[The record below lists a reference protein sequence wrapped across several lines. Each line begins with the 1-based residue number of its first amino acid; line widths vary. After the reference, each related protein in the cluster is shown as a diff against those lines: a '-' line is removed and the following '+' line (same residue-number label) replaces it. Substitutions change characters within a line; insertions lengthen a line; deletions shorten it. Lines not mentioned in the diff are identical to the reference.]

1 MKSLLLSF
9 VASAGLALS
18 AAGLEFKVE
27 TDHPDAVYAC
37 GERVVFTVSALADD
51 GKLAT
56 TGTYRVVIDNFGPET
71 NGWAEVDVARKNPF
85 VICGYPSGPGF
96 LRLRVIG
103 EVKNPTSFS
112 SEFVWGAAV
121 SPEKIVQKR
130 ACPDDF
136 DAFWAAGAARLEKEV
151 PLDPRLEKDEA
162 RSAKDGAFDWYQ
174 VSFATFGRRVY
185 GWLSVPK
192 GVIGSGRKV
201 PGRVQVPGAGFGSW
215 SQEGMSRAGA
225 ASLRMTVFPFAPS
238 FDVEANRPLFEA
250 FEKGLWGSAPR
261 EPYYVHGIC
270 GAREDCY
277 YHDVLLGINRAVDWF
292 AAQDFVD
299 ASDFT
304 YNGTS
309 QGGGFGLMLLGL
321 NRRFTRGC
329 IYVPALTGHFA
340 HLDGRQDGWP
350 GFRTRKLDA
359 DEAAIDRN
367 APYYDGV
374 NFAQRITVP
383 VRFAVGFSDVV
394 CAPHAVYSAY
404 NVCTSPDKDIV
415 NCPGMGHGVYGWVY
429 ERLDKWEEGK

>member
-1 MKSLLLSF
+1 MTIVGVMFSAVVLL
-9 VASAGLALS
+9 
-18 AAGLEFKVE
+18 AAPLRFEVT
-27 TDHPDAVYAC
+27 TDRPDAVYSR
-37 GERVVFTVSALADD
+37 GETVAFTVKAFAED
-51 GKLAT
+51 GTLAT
-56 TGTYRVVIDNFGPET
+56 NGTYAALIDNFGSET
-71 NGWAEVDVARKNPF
+71 AACVRVEVAQANPF
-85 VICGYPSGPGF
+85 RISGRLDEPGF
-96 LRLRVIG
+96 LRLRISG
-103 EVKNPTSFS
+103 EVRNPTSFT

-121 SPEKIVQKR
+121 SPREIVEKRK
-130 ACPDDF
+130 CPDDF
-136 DAFWAAGAARLEKEV
+136 DAFWAAGVRRLAAEV

-162 RSAKDGAFDWYQ
+162 RSAKDRAFDWYQ

-185 GWLSVPK
+185 GWMSVPK

-215 SQEGMSRAGA
+215 SQEGLSRSGA
-225 ASLRMTVFPFAPS
+225 ASLQMTVFPFAPS
-238 FDVEANRPLFEA
+238 LDIDANRPAFDRFETDLCA
-250 FEKGLWGSAPR
+250 SAPR
-261 EPYYVHGIC
+261 EPYYLHGID
-270 GAREDCY
+270 GAREDCFY
-277 YHDVLLGINRAVDWF
+277 YAVLLGINRAADWF

-299 ASDFT
+299 AADFT

-329 IYVPALTGHFA
+329 VYVPALTGHFA

-350 GFRTRKLDA
+350 QFAARKLGA
-359 DEAAIDRN
+359 DRAAIDRN

-415 NCPGMGHGVYGWVY
+415 NCPGMGHGVHGWVY
-429 ERLDKWEEGK
+429 ERLGKWEEGK